1 MFFNLIG
8 ILILALIA
16 WVIYRTFI
24 SPKAPSVDYSFG
36 RNDFKNI
43 TKWYKAC
50 SYTQV
55 EQAVKQ
61 LNSDDLT
68 QLCDCLA
75 LSLSEKNLLS
85 YHTGVS
91 DKSFSSLILGVY
103 HSHMAWKSRG
113 RGYGSSVSEKQANI
127 FFEQLQLAVSYLTP
141 LTNHPAFSAEVNA
154 RLIRVCM
161 GLNEFESAAEFYQ
174 NSISADPNHL
184 WAYIHYA
191 ELIQPK
197 WGESETE
204 IVSFFKSLPDNSL
217 IQTVIKL
224 KLYYD
229 GLIAGM
235 NYFDVKMDTEDFN
248 DEILA
253 YVKELDASNTLFRVL
268 SIHKYVIY
276 GYMFSLASNF
286 AEKQMSQKYWNLLEN
301 RMSLYPFGLQ

>member
-1 MFFNLIG
+1 MANI
-8 ILILALIA
+8 IITLILGLILYGL
-16 WVIYRTFI
+16 YRFFFVHKG
-24 SPKAPSVDYSFG
+24 PKVDYAFG
-36 RNDFKNI
+36 RNDFKNLV
-43 TKWYKAC
+43 KWYKAG
-50 SYTQV
+50 SYSQV
-55 EQAVKQ
+55 EQAVKL

-75 LSLSEKNLLS
+75 LSLSEKQLLN
-85 YHTGVS
+85 YHTGAG

-113 RGYGSSVSEKQANI
+113 RDYGSSVSEKQANS
-127 FFEQLQLAVSYLTP
+127 FFEHLHLSVSYLTP
-141 LTNHPAFSAEVNA
+141 LTGHQVFSAEANA

-161 GLNEFESAAEFYQ
+161 GLNELESAAEFYH
-174 NSISADPNHL
+174 NCIKTNPNHL

-197 WGESETE
+197 WGEHSAD
-204 IVSFFKSLPDNSL
+204 ILSFFKSLPDNSL
-217 IQTVIKL
+217 IQTAVKL

-235 NYFDVKMDTEDFN
+235 NYLDLDMDPEVFN

-253 YVKELDASNTLFRVL
+253 YIRELDASNTLFKVA
-268 SIHKYVIY
+268 SIHRYVLY

-286 AEKQMSQKYWNLLEN
+286 AEKQMSLKYWKLLEN
-301 RMSLYPFGLQ
+301 RMSLYPFGLS